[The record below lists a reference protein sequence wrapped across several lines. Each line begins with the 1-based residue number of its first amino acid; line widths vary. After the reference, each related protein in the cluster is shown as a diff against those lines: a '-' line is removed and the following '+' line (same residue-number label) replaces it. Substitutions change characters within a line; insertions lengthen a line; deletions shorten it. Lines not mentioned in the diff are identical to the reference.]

1 MLRVEQPSSW
11 CIAVAE
17 WSQACCRTDVGLSH
31 QWYTTVAEVLLNYSE
46 TVTTYVQ
53 SGLNQFSA
61 VAAMAPFND
70 VAVKRFIPKSMFAHM
85 WGPRASAQVDPQ
97 HEGFHK
103 SFHKGFLT
111 GFKVSTRVSTRVSTW
126 VSTRAF
132 PRWVFTRVSGFLL
145 VSTRVSTRASTIS
158 TMAPNQGF
166 HKGFHKGFHMGAHTG
181 PHKGSR
187 VSARVSTSVSTR
199 ASTMFSTRVSRRVA
213 CFRDFTV
220 GAFANFSVEICTDLF
235 KMLQGLPYRL

>member
-70 VAVKRFIPKSMFAHM
+70 VAGKRFIPKSMFAHM
-85 WGPRASAQVDPQ
+85 WGPRASAQVDPK

-158 TMAPNQGF
+158 TRAP
-166 HKGFHKGFHMGAHTG
+166 T
-181 PHKGSR
+181 R
-187 VSARVSTSVSTR
+187 V
-199 ASTMFSTRVSRRVA
+199 STRVSTRV
-213 CFRDFTV
+213 FTWV
-220 GAFANFSVEICTDLF
+220 HTRVPTRVPGFPQGFPQVF
-235 KMLQGLPYRL
+235 QQGLPQCFPQGFPEG